1 MYRYGMIY
9 VLQKVGQTAVKNKPT
24 GVHMTGG
31 YFSLSLLAGRSPL
44 QGGFEALAPKVHF
57 YFL

>member
-1 MYRYGMIY
+1 MIY
-9 VLQKVGQTAVKNKPT
+9 VLQKVGWTAVKNKPT
-24 GVHMTGG
+24 GVHMTGV